1 MRPNG
6 ITLERAAAVEVVARA
21 GGGVCAFGSIDHPDD
36 RLPQWTQRRNID
48 PGSHHIP

>member
-6 ITLERAAAVEVVARA
+6 ITLERADVVGVARA
-21 GGGVCAFGSIDHPDD
+21 GSGACAFGSIDHPDD
-36 RLPQWTQRRNID
+36 RLPQWTHLRKID